1 MRARLTG
8 ATRPNAIVVPQRAV
22 QQGAKGHFVWVINKQ
37 NLAELRPVVVGDWYR
52 GDGWIVSEGLAGGD
66 QIVVDGGVR
75 LAQGAAVTAK
85 PCGADAAG
93 SRPRRRRCR
102 SPPYPAARRSC
113 PRRGDI
119 RAGPAALDADAV
131 KRGAPAPRRR

>member
-1 MRARLTG
+1 MLRPNQYVRARLSG
-8 ATRPNAIVVPQRAV
+8 AIRPNAIVVPQRAV

-52 GDGWIVSEGLAGGD
+52 GDGWIVSEGLAAGD

-85 PCGADAAG
+85 PYVAPTPAPQARTAAPAVPLAADAKAAR
-93 SRPRRRRCR
+93 SIRPR
-102 SPPYPAARRSC
+102 
-113 PRRGDI
+113 PR
-119 RAGPAALDADAV
+119 
-131 KRGAPAPRRR
+131 